1 MADKELK
8 IDYEFKR
15 LCSNRSFRDYV
26 LLEKELLANGC
37 KENVVVWN
45 GFIID
50 GIDRYEICLSHGI
63 LFYIDEMDFDCK
75 EAAIA
80 WVCQKHLQTE
90 MMTEECRRFLI
101 GAQYSYERIA
111 NSKRRKRGVNQY
123 TTTDSPDITNMVQ
136 MEENISGAIA
146 EENNVAAGTVRKYA
160 CYARALLILDKKDP
174 QLFSKI
180 ITGQYKISHNNII
193 SLSKMSEQDV
203 KRFNK
208 KISNSNDVYIQYKN
222 TRKMFQ
228 VRPKTEIQKSKAPS
242 IKDMPEFDPD
252 AEVVG
257 LTLTIP
263 SWTSSIKRTQ
273 NKANFDIVSE
283 KAKDH
288 LYNVLLDLEDA
299 ITEMLS
305 IMEGS

>member
-8 IDYEFKR
+8 IDYDFKR

-26 LLEKELLANGC
+26 LLEKDLVENGC
-37 KENVVVWN
+37 KENVIVWN
-45 GFIID
+45 GYIID

-63 LFYIDEMDFDCK
+63 PFYIAEMDFDCK

-80 WVCQKHLQTE
+80 WVCAKQLQTE
-90 MMTEECRRFLI
+90 VMPEEYRRFLI

-123 TTTDSPDITNMVQ
+123 TTTDSPDIKFNVQ
-136 MEENISGAIA
+136 MEENISGAIGD
-146 EENNVAAGTVRKYA
+146 ENNVAAGTVRKYA
-160 CYARALLILDKKDP
+160 CYARALLILDKKEP

-180 ITGQYKISHNNII
+180 VTGQYKISHNNII

-208 KISNSNDVYIQYKN
+208 KISSSSDVYIQYKN

-228 VRPKTEIQKSKAPS
+228 VRPKTELQKTKAPS
-242 IKDMPEFDPD
+242 IKDMPQFDPD

-273 NKANFDIVSE
+273 NKADFDIVSE

-299 ITEMLS
+299 ITEILS